1 MRAPSGLLP
10 VLRVAFLVA
19 VLLGMAVTLVRLW
32 PEVAPALARLSWS
45 TLVLS
50 ALAALGW
57 QLTGLQGWRSTLREL
72 GSPTPPLAAARIYLV
87 SQLGKYIPGSV
98 WAALAMVRLGQETGL
113 PRARMAYSFA
123 VSLAFSML
131 TGLALGIPALVG
143 RSGHY
148 VYWAV
153 AAFVVLA
160 PVLLWPRLLN
170 WLLGLG
176 LRALR
181 RGRLEQPLSGAG
193 ITRIIAWYLLTW
205 LLGGL
210 HILALAVGMG
220 ADPAGA
226 LFPSIAAFAV
236 ASTLGVL
243 FIIAPAGAGVR
254 DVLMV
259 LLLADVVG
267 VPGATAIALI
277 SRVTFILWDLAG
289 AGASSLLWHHARRR
303 SPQPQ
308 DAMAGA
314 ARADEER

>member
-1 MRAPSGLLP
+1 VRAPAGLLA

-19 VLLGMAVTLVRLW
+19 VLVGMAVTLVRLW
-32 PEVAPALARLSWS
+32 PEVAPALGSLSWS
-45 TLVLS
+45 ALLFS
-50 ALAALGW
+50 AVAALGW
-57 QLTGLQGWRSTLREL
+57 QLAGLQGWRATLREL
-72 GSPTPPLAAARIYLV
+72 GSPTPPVSAARIYLV

-98 WAALAMVRLGQETGL
+98 WAALAMVRLGQEAGL
-113 PRARMAYSFA
+113 PRARVAYSFA

-143 RSGHY
+143 RSGDY
-148 VYWAV
+148 VYWAI
-153 AAFVVLA
+153 AAFVLLA

-176 LRALR
+176 LRMLR

-193 ITRIIAWYLLTW
+193 ITRIIAWYLVTW

-220 ADPAGA
+220 ADPLTA

-243 FIIAPAGAGVR
+243 FVIAPAGAGVR

-259 LLLADVVG
+259 LLLADAVG
-267 VPGATAIALI
+267 VPAATAIALI
-277 SRVTFILWDLAG
+277 SRVTFILWDVAG
-289 AGASSLLWHHARRR
+289 AGAATLWHHSSRR
-303 SPQPQ
+303 SPLPQ
-308 DAMAGA
+308 DAMAGTP
-314 ARADEER
+314 RADEER